1 MTTIVFSG
9 HNVKLATRVS
19 STPRL
24 WAAKRHWAAELAK
37 RSARFREF
45 ALRQASGP
53 RRAEFSVEK
62 WGKQTPRCCQ
72 SVSAIPAC
80 FLVYTL
86 MSSQV
91 LVNWRVPPRF
101 LPTFQSFE
109 QTTMPGPLLCSPV
122 RAGKLSTAS
131 IRCHQAIDIDT
142 RHLAL
147 VTVRRQP
154 DGSRGAVNEVN
165 VEGNLPCCGG
175 LCKPIAAVVMAL
187 FWLFAAVPGRAESV
201 LTIAK
206 LERTTPVDFATEIA
220 PILKRNCVA
229 CHHKTDAEGGL
240 VLESHAS
247 LMKGGDSGP
256 TVIAKDAQSS
266 LLLMRATGEED
277 PLMPPEDNDV
287 GASPLTPQEL
297 GLWQLWIEQGANGS
311 DTSKTESITW
321 QAIPESI
328 RTVYASDVSPDGK
341 HFAFARGNR
350 LFVSDLDNPTAT
362 VSLADPALGDAGVA
376 DVDLI
381 QSIAFSPDGRRLA
394 TGGFRSVRFW
404 KQTHSPFES
413 KAAAWMKPAQA
424 MAVTPDGS
432 TIALI
437 NAIGDIEIWDVT
449 ANERRASRWGQ
460 SDTVVG
466 LAWAGSKGHLVVA
479 DEAGRVTFNH
489 AADGSELAKIELK
502 SSLTQLA
509 ACNDGIHAAVRT
521 NTGIVKLLQLVAA
534 TENAPTTIKVVRD
547 SVADISDATAV
558 TLIAKPSLT
567 IAIASESRGIVVIDA
582 AKNEVVRTLEVGSVV
597 DAVSVSADQTR
608 LVTGSRDGSVG
619 VWSLADGKRI
629 ATGNASVED
638 ALALTKATR
647 DANRQKAFV
656 TKLTGKTKE
665 LQELLKKED
674 EALAAITK
682 TRDAANVANDANEA
696 KRVAAANAVTA
707 TEAAIEKSK
716 SDMAAAEKDTAEAK
730 ARLEKA
736 TKQLDLDKAAVNK
749 IASDTTEKPTEGP
762 EKENVDAEA
771 AKKAEAEKQVAATQ
785 AAIEKAKADVA
796 AAEQAIA
803 AAKASL
809 EKSTKELESQ
819 RAALTKAEAEKAKTV
834 EELVKQQRSTDAA
847 TAAQKRATDA
857 IPAHQGVVDAETR
870 RLARLDAKLAT
881 VQASLMRPGHAVL
894 GVALSPDATE
904 IATIHRD
911 GSVNLFRTSDGQ
923 PLTGFPK
930 TPADDGAGVSRT
942 AQVDV
947 AFVGDKL
954 CHLSAAGIVQCFPLH
969 AHWALERTIGEIND
983 PGQIAD
989 RVTAIDFRPDA
1000 MTVAIGSGEPSRT
1013 GTVKIFD
1020 VHTGDLVRDL
1030 GDLHSDTVLGLD
1042 FSPDGRTLASSSADR
1057 TIALTDVATG
1067 TTTRQL
1073 EGHTH
1078 HVLSAA
1084 WQDSGEVLASAGADQ
1099 TVKLWNTE
1107 TGETTR
1113 TVSGFAKEITAVR
1126 FVETTDQLV
1135 AACGSGEVRLINS
1148 ANGGKVRSFDTAK
1161 DFVFTI
1167 AVTADGKTL
1176 IAGGQSGVVRI
1187 WNVADGK
1194 IVAELK

>member
-1 MTTIVFSG
+1 MGTKHLDFIAVRQLPSG
-9 HNVKLATRVS
+9 L
-19 STPRL
+19 
-24 WAAKRHWAAELAK
+24 
-37 RSARFREF
+37 
-45 ALRQASGP
+45 
-53 RRAEFSVEK
+53 
-62 WGKQTPRCCQ
+62 KQT
-72 SVSAIPAC
+72 
-80 FLVYTL
+80 L
-86 MSSQV
+86 
-91 LVNWRVPPRF
+91 
-101 LPTFQSFE
+101 
-109 QTTMPGPLLCSPV
+109 
-122 RAGKLSTAS
+122 
-131 IRCHQAIDIDT
+131 H
-142 RHLAL
+142 
-147 VTVRRQP
+147 RRQP
-154 DGSRGAVNEVN
+154 DGSHRAANGVN
-165 VEGNLPCCGG
+165 VNGNEGFNAGI
-175 LCKPIAAVVMAL
+175 CKPVAAVVMAL
-187 FWLFAAVPGRAESV
+187 LWLLAAVPARAESV
-201 LTIAK
+201 LKIAE
-206 LERTTPVDFATEIA
+206 LERTTAVDFATEIA

-229 CHHKTDAEGGL
+229 CHHKSDAEGGL

-256 TVIAKDAQSS
+256 AVVAKDAKSS

-287 GASPLTPQEL
+287 GASPLTPEEL
-297 GLWQLWIEQGANGS
+297 GLWQLWIQQGANGS

-328 RTVYASDVSPDGK
+328 RTVYASDVSPDGQ

-350 LFVSDLDNPTAT
+350 LFVADLDNPTAT

-394 TGGFRSVRFW
+394 TGGFRSLRLW
-404 KQTHSPFES
+404 KRTHLPLES
-413 KAAAWMKPAQA
+413 KTAAWMKPAQA
-424 MAVTPDGS
+424 MAVSPDGS

-437 NAIGDIEIWDVT
+437 NAIGDIEIWDVA
-449 ANERRASRWGQ
+449 ANERRVSKSGQ
-460 SDTVVG
+460 TDFVVG

-479 DEAGRVTFNH
+479 DEAGRVTFIN
-489 AADGSELAKIELK
+489 AADGSELAKIELE
-502 SSLTQLA
+502 SSLTQLTT
-509 ACNDGIHAAVRT
+509 DSEGIHVAVRT
-521 NTGIVKLLQLVAA
+521 IAGTVKLLQTVAA
-534 TENAPTTIKVVRD
+534 TENAPATIKVVRD

-558 TLIAKPSLT
+558 ALIAKPSLA
-567 IAIASESRGIVVIDA
+567 IAIASESRGVVVVDA
-582 AKNEVVRTLEVGSVV
+582 AKNEIIRTLEVGSVV
-597 DAVSVSADQTR
+597 DAVGVSADQTR

-619 VWSLADGKRI
+619 VWSLADGKRL
-629 ATGNASVED
+629 ATGKASVED

-682 TRDAANVANDANEA
+682 TRDAAKVANDANEA

-716 SDMAAAEKDTAEAK
+716 SDMAAAEKAAAEAK
-730 ARLEKA
+730 TRLENA
-736 TKQLDLDKAAVNK
+736 TKQLAIDQAAVNK
-749 IASDTTEKPTEGP
+749 PAADTTEKQTEET
-762 EKENVDAEA
+762 EKANVEAEA
-771 AKKAEAEKQVAATQ
+771 ATKAEAEKRVAETQ
-785 AAIEKAKADVA
+785 AAIEKAKADIA
-796 AAEQAIA
+796 AAEKAIA
-803 AAKASL
+803 AAKATQ
-809 EKSTKELESQ
+809 EKSTKELEAQ
-819 RAALTKAEAEKAKTV
+819 RAALTKAEGEKAKT
-834 EELVKQQRSTDAA
+834 EAELVKQQRSTDAA

-857 IPAHQGVVDAETR
+857 IPAHQRVVDAETR

-881 VQASLMRPGHAVL
+881 VQASLVRPEHAVM
-894 GVALSPDATE
+894 GITLSPDANE

-911 GSVNLFRTSDGQ
+911 GSLNLFRTSDGQ
-923 PLTGFPK
+923 PLTEFPS
-930 TPADDGAGVSRT
+930 TSANDEAGVSRT

-947 AFVGDKL
+947 AFLGDKL
-954 CHLSAAGIVQCFPLH
+954 VHLSAAGIVQCWPRQARWTLQ
-969 AHWALERTIGEIND
+969 RTIGEIND

-1020 VHTGDLVRDL
+1020 VQTGDLVRDL

-1042 FSPDGRTLASSSADR
+1042 FSPDGRTLASASADR

-1067 TTTRQL
+1067 TTARQL

-1099 TVKLWNTE
+1099 TIKLWNTE

-1148 ANGGKVRSFDTAK
+1148 ANGGKIRSFDTAK

-1167 AVTADGKTL
+1167 AVTPDGKKL
-1176 IAGGQSGVVRI
+1176 IGGGQSGVVRI
-1187 WNVADGK
+1187 WNIADGK
-1194 IVAELK
+1194 LVAELK